1 MIAKDPV
8 CGMAVDEERAP
19 ATTRFGGATRY
30 FCSVTCKMAFDQA
43 PATYDALARRVPPAL
58 ARLLPLARNLWWTW
72 HPEARALFEGL
83 RAPWDSAVP
92 DNPIQLLL
100 GASPEALAARSED
113 AEFRARYEDVISAF
127 EAETTPQEGRSAW
140 AARGPGPVGY
150 FSAEF
155 GVHGSLPIYSGGL
168 GVLAG
173 DIVKESSDLGLP
185 LVGVGFMYPQGY
197 FRQGLTPEGWQEE
210 RYETL
215 VRALAPTE
223 PACTVSGHACEV
235 ALELSGRRVRA
246 AVWRVGVGRVSLY
259 LMDTDLEGNPPWD
272 RELSSRLYGGDQEFR
287 LRQEI
292 LLGIGGVRL
301 LRALGVAPA
310 VWHANEGHSAFMMVE
325 RVRELVEAG
334 RRFEEAVDEVRASTV
349 FTTHTPVAAGHDAF
363 PFPLIEKYLGPYW
376 STVGLNRDRFLAL
389 GAHPAVSGTAFN
401 MTALALRLSG
411 TRNAVSRR
419 HGEVSRRMW
428 RGLWPGVAESEV
440 PIASVTNGVHLPSW
454 LAPELGRLYD
464 EHLGPGWLERH
475 DDPETWR
482 RLDDVP
488 DRELWDAHVA
498 LKRRLLAFLRERARR
513 LWAERSTPAPVA
525 AAGALLDPGVLTL
538 GFARRFATYK
548 RATLVFRDPAR
559 LKALVTDLR
568 RPVQLIFAGKAHPAD
583 ESGKHALQ
591 AVYRTAADPAYA
603 GRIAFVED
611 YDMHVA
617 RQLVQG
623 VDVWLNTPRPPLEA
637 SGTSGQKAA
646 LNGVPNL
653 SVLDGW
659 WLEAYDGTNGWA
671 FGNPDE
677 TATDPDDADRADAD
691 ALYRVLE
698 TEVVPRFYSQ
708 APGGVPGTWIA
719 TMKRSIQT
727 VAPRFSARR
736 MVKEYVDRCYAPARS
751 SP

>member
-8 CGMAVDEERAP
+8 CGMEVDDERAP
-19 ATTRFGGATRY
+19 AKTRFGGATRY
-30 FCSVTCKMAFDQA
+30 FCSVTCKMAFDQS
-43 PATYDALARRVPPAL
+43 PATYDALARRVPSAL

-83 RAPWDSAVP
+83 GAPTDPAVP
-92 DNPIQLLL
+92 DNPIELLL
-100 GASPEALAARSED
+100 EASPEALAARSED
-113 AEFRARYEDVISAF
+113 AEYRARYGDVIRAF
-127 EAETTPQEGRSAW
+127 EAETTAQAGQSAW
-140 AARGPGPVGY
+140 AARLPGPIGY

-173 DIVKESSDLGLP
+173 DIAKESSDLGLP

-197 FRQGLTPEGWQEE
+197 FRQGVTPDGWQEE

-215 VRALAPTE
+215 VRALAPAE
-223 PACTVSGHACEV
+223 PACTISGHACAV
-235 ALELSGRRVRA
+235 ALELPGHQVHA

-272 RELSSRLYGGDQEFR
+272 RALSSRLYGGDQEFR

-376 STVGLNRDRFLAL
+376 STVGLNRERFLAL

-440 PIASVTNGVHLPSW
+440 PIVSVTNGVHLPSW

-464 EHLGPGWLERH
+464 EHLGLGWLERH

-488 DRELWDAHVA
+488 ERELWDAHVA

-513 LWAERSTPAPVA
+513 LWAERSNPAPVA
-525 AAGALLDPGVLTL
+525 AGGALLDPGVLTL

-559 LKALVTDLR
+559 LKALVADPR

-591 AVYRTAADPAYA
+591 AVYRAAADPAYA

-671 FGNPDE
+671 VGDLDE
-677 TATDPDDADRADAD
+677 TATDLDEADRTDAD

-698 TEVVPRFYSQ
+698 AEVVPRFYSR
-708 APGGVPGTWIA
+708 APGGVPAAWVA
-719 TMKRSIQT
+719 TMRRSIQT

-736 MVKEYVDRCYAPARS
+736 MVKEYVDRCYAPAAS